1 VDLLRKL
8 RETSMSVLPIV
19 AIVIILN
26 VTIAPVGWKA
36 ISHFSIGAVAII
48 VGLTLF
54 LQGIDI
60 SIVSTGHQIGA
71 KLMEKRSLPLLIGVG
86 FIIGMFVTVADP
98 QVNVFA
104 QQVSN
109 LAANIAKTPL
119 IWAFGIGVGFFVALS
134 FARVILK
141 ISFRWL
147 IIIFYTLMVL
157 ASLLVDP
164 FFLGVAFDAGGATT
178 GPLSVP
184 LIIALGVGVGSV
196 RKSSS
201 SEEDSFGLVG
211 IMAIGPI
218 AAILVMGL
226 FSGPVDQSSI
236 NVVANES
243 SLTLAALFIET
254 IIEAF
259 WALLPLLILFIV
271 FQFTLLHQTRRQR
284 IRMIEGL
291 IYVAI
296 GLILFL
302 VGVNG
307 AFMPVGSAIGSIIGA
322 SKYQHFLI
330 PIGFFF
336 GAVIVLAEPAVWVL
350 TNQVNE
356 VSGGAV
362 KKSLILIFF
371 SLGISVA
378 VALAMVRIIFDLS
391 LFQIL
396 IPGYIIAMVLSF
408 FSPPLFTAIAYD
420 SGTVASGPMSTS
432 FLLAFTL
439 GVSTSGGGD
448 PFLDGF
454 GIIALIV
461 MTPMISLQL
470 LGLIYRYQSS
480 KDKRR
485 QLVND

>member
-1 VDLLRKL
+1 MDLLRKL

-26 VTIAPVGWKA
+26 VTIAPIGWKA
-36 ISHFSIGAVAII
+36 IGNFSLGAVAII
-48 VGLTLF
+48 IGLALF

-60 SIVSTGHQIGA
+60 SIISTGHLIGA
-71 KLMEKRSLPLLIGVG
+71 KLMEKRNLPLLVG
-86 FIIGMFVTVADP
+86 AGFFIGMFVTVADP

-104 QQVSN
+104 QQVSS
-109 LAANIAKTPL
+109 LASGIAKTPL
-119 IWAFGIGVGFFVALS
+119 IWAFGIGVGFFAALS
-134 FARVILK
+134 FARVVLK
-141 ISFRWL
+141 VSFRWL
-147 IIIFYTLMVL
+147 IIIFYSLMVIT
-157 ASLLVDP
+157 SLFVDP

-184 LIIALGVGVGSV
+184 LIIALGVGVSSV

-211 IMAIGPI
+211 IMAVGPI

-226 FSGPVDQSSI
+226 IGGNVDTTAAAA
-236 NVVANES
+236 VANEEIL
-243 SLTLAALFIET
+243 SLGGLFVHT

-259 WALLPLLILFIV
+259 WALLPLLILFLI
-271 FQFTLLHQTRRQR
+271 FQFTLLFQQKRQS
-284 IRMIEGL
+284 IRMVEGL

-307 AFMPVGSAIGSIIGA
+307 AFMPVGSAIGSLIG
-322 SKYQHFLI
+322 SSDYRTLLI

-336 GAVIVLAEPAVWVL
+336 GGVIVLAEPAVWVL
-350 TNQVNE
+350 TDQVNE

-454 GIIALIV
+454 GVIALIV

-480 KDKRR
+480 KKKKGV
-485 QLVND
+485 LVK